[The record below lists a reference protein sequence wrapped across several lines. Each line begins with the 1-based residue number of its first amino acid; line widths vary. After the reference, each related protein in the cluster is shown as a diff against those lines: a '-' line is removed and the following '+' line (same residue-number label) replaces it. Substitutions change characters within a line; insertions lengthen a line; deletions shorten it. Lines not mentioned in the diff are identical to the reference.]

1 MKSMSKA
8 LFVFMIFFI
17 LSMTVWADQNFEGI
31 WDDWSKD
38 QADLRSGSRYV
49 PASETDKQSILN
61 KLTEIVE
68 LLKKTPTLN
77 PPAGADITRTRNISF
92 TIPGWLKNSADLP
105 KADLSLTF
113 FPLVK
118 SKDGSPKRARRATG
132 FINIFVNET
141 APSAVFGPGDK
152 SLKDEAWYLEP
163 VPVGSAGPFTVYEP
177 IYDARSGRTSNQ
189 YFVSLVSEKLPPLW
203 FPVTNE
209 EFFNDRVERVEK
221 DLAEYKSN
229 MEKIPHPVE
238 ANKQMKEAL
247 VSSYE
252 KAIEMFPDK
261 ADEYRAEIEKAL
273 KEMENPPEKEIN
285 YYNRLMEAAE
295 ERNALLEK
303 EIVDMRRHIAAFS
316 DEYRNA
322 QALGSANFRVAQTKR
337 QAVIQPPGTPG
348 GSEVR
353 KVLRRN
359 PEVFAAGFPAD
370 ALTMCVVSFHAPKDV
385 KMRELFEQVLNNLD
399 WKALAGFLY

>member
-1 MKSMSKA
+1 MKNMCKV
-8 LFVFMIFFI
+8 LPVFMIFFI
-17 LSMTVWADQNFEGI
+17 LSMTVWAEQNFEGV

-38 QADLRSGSRYV
+38 QAPLRSGSRYV
-49 PASETDKQSILN
+49 QASETDRQSILS
-61 KLTEIVE
+61 KLTEIAEV
-68 LLKKTPTLN
+68 LKKTPALN
-77 PPAGADITRTRNISF
+77 PPAGVDITRTRNISF
-92 TIPGWLKNSADLP
+92 TIPGWLKNSTALP
-105 KADLSLTF
+105 KADLSLVF

-132 FINIFVNET
+132 FINVFVNET

-152 SLKDEAWYLEP
+152 SLEDEAWYLEP
-163 VPVGSAGPFTVYEP
+163 VPLGSAGPFTVYEP

-189 YFVSLVSEKLPPLW
+189 YFVSLVSERLPPLW
-203 FPVTNE
+203 LPVTNE

-238 ANKQMKEAL
+238 ANKKMKEAL

-252 KAIEMFPDK
+252 QAIKMFPDK

-273 KEMENPPEKEIN
+273 EEMESPPEKEIN
-285 YYNRLMEAAE
+285 YYNRLIEAAE

-303 EIVDMRRHIAAFS
+303 EIAGMRRQIAAFS
-316 DEYRNA
+316 DEERNA
-322 QALGSANFRVAQTKR
+322 QASGSANFKVAQTKR

-359 PEVFAAGFPAD
+359 PEAFAAGFPAD
-370 ALTMCVVSFHAPKDV
+370 AFTMCVVSFHAPKDV
-385 KMRELFEQVLNNLD
+385 KMGELFEQVLHNLD
-399 WKALAGFLY
+399 WKALSGFLY

>member
-77 PPAGADITRTRNISF
+77 PPAGADITRTRKISF
-92 TIPGWLKNSADLP
+92 IIPGWLKNSADLP

-273 KEMENPPEKEIN
+273 KEMESPPEKEIN
-285 YYNRLMEAAE
+285 YYNRLIEAAE

-303 EIVDMRRHIAAFS
+303 EIADMRRHIAAFS
-316 DEYRNA
+316 DEDRNA
-322 QALGSANFRVAQTKR
+322 QAVGSANFRVAQTKR

-370 ALTMCVVSFHAPKDV
+370 ALTMFAVSFHAPKDA
-385 KMRELFEQVLNNLD
+385 KMGELFEQVLHNLD
-399 WKALAGFLY
+399 WKTLAGFLY